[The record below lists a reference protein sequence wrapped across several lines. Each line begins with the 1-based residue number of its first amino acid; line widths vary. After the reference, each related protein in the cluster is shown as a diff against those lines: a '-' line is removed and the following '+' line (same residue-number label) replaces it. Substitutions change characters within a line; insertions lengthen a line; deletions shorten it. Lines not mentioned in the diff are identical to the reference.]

1 MDWNQIETK
10 WSAMARRIRADA
22 PCGPTQETTLSP
34 DQVGQ
39 RAATK
44 GVVVNQGVAAR
55 TGIPENCKT
64 ELAR

>member
-22 PCGPTQETTLSP
+22 PCGPTQEIALLP
-34 DQVGQ
+34 DKLGQ
-39 RAATK
+39 RAIPKAI
-44 GVVVNQGVAAR
+44 VANQGVAALTSVVEIR
-55 TGIPENCKT
+55 KT

>member
-22 PCGPTQETTLSP
+22 PCGPTKGTTLSP
-34 DQVGQ
+34 DQVSQ
-39 RAATK
+39 RAASK
-44 GVVVNQGVAAR
+44 GVVVNQGVAAL
-55 TGIPENCKT
+55 TNIPENRKP

>member
-22 PCGPTQETTLSP
+22 PCGHIQESTLSH
-34 DQVGQ
+34 DRVGQ
-39 RAATK
+39 RTSAKEVVANH
-44 GVVVNQGVAAR
+44 GVVALTSILEIR
-55 TGIPENCKT
+55 KT